1 MEVLMVGDKA
11 LVKVDNGSWKL

>member
-1 MEVLMVGDKA
+1 MVGDKA